1 MLTMANC
8 GTTPVKFLLRR
19 DTTTGWAS
27 TGAILAIGEPGVNT
41 DTGEMKIGNGQDTW
55 ANLPL
60 IGSSFYTKYLLSPPP
75 APLGL
80 TIDSTNSSQYINVYW
95 QYPTQINAGFL
106 NTGWL
111 PDIIGF
117 GAKLEGILY
126 NGVTQTVD
134 LSSLLT
140 DSRFVNQHNGTNPI
154 TLLQLV
160 PYTGTNQYVASV
172 VVGSTSYVGYRI
184 YDPNFSTMTVA
195 SGQIRVWYNNYNVSS
210 GSAPYSSTAGPITF
224 NIAKGGPTQPTSLTA
239 TDSGTTSGGQNY
251 ETITF
256 GASQYANSLNYSDT
270 TAAITSYSYDYALQ
284 TTPLRYPAA
293 LTDSG
298 TVTITTGL
306 TAPTFTRNT
315 LFNPGSTYL
324 ISLRATNNYGS
335 NSSPDVTLTTSLT
348 NYPAQPSVTQFVMDS
363 RYYSS
368 ASKVSDG
375 SSVSTLLN
383 LYTDWPM
390 STPFY
395 TPVHT
400 TTNRGSQLDA
410 LATLAY
416 LISGSGLT
424 GSYTFPTSTFNG
436 FGRAGPST
444 TSSGIVTV
452 TTSTVDTYGVT
463 ASSGFYLRSS
473 NTFTVNLSSAAANF
487 TNTNAAYTITTTSTT
502 AGGSPVSCNSVFY
515 YDKITGAPAITS
527 STISLSAGT
536 TNVSG
541 LQVYAASQSYSNQI
555 ICTGMGD
562 YFSPAKVADCSV
574 YITNASTSTTLNTSN
589 ALGIGNVSSDSKT
602 GGVFSY
608 SVAGGAKISNVDTN
622 SLFSYAVATIS
633 NAGKVY
639 NLVTPAGISF
649 ASSSLYI
656 MIDQPSITL
665 VTSTLASSLPTVGI
679 TNAFVVGK
687 LIPSGTS
694 LNATTLVPDPWYAS
708 TAAQSYGD
716 ATYSQTGLLT
726 AGGNNELLIA
736 NGKFRTWGTGSYY
749 RDYTA
754 YGNPNY
760 STITHGSG
768 NFRCATF
775 AWRVDSGNGISFN
788 SIAFSFNNCISNSL
802 SVNSGNTT
810 SPTYITGSAVY
821 PLIYYRFEQ
830 QLYTGTDYRIP
841 NGSTAIGGNRNY
853 TSDWLN
859 MNSVANLASGGS
871 YNNLTST
878 AATPFVQGCFSSV
891 SVSSISGGV
900 NYVFLPNIAYPDT
913 ITSST
918 YLYCR
923 IMLPMNLDFEF
934 ASISANLYRT

>member
-1 MLTMANC
+1 MANC

-19 DTTTGWAS
+19 DTTGGWAYS
-27 TGAILAIGEPGVNT
+27 GAILAVGEPGVNT

-111 PDIIGF
+111 PDITGF
-117 GAKLEGILY
+117 GAKLEGVNYDGI
-126 NGVTQTVD
+126 TQTVD
-134 LSSLLT
+134 LSPLLT
-140 DSRFVNQHNGTNPI
+140 DSHFVNMHNGTDPI
-154 TLLQLV
+154 TLLQLI
-160 PYTGTNQYVASV
+160 PYTGTNQYVP
-172 VVGSTSYVGYRI
+172 GLGYRI
-184 YDPNFSTMTVA
+184 YDPKFSTMTVT
-195 SGQIRVWYNNYNVSS
+195 SGQIRIWYNNYNISS
-210 GSAPYSSTAGPITF
+210 GSPSYSSTAGPITF
-224 NIAKGGPTQPTSLTA
+224 SIARGGPTQPTSLTA
-239 TDSGTTSGGQNY
+239 SDSGAISIGQNY

-256 GASQYANSLNYSDT
+256 GASQYANSLNFSDT
-270 TAAITSYSYDYALQ
+270 TAAITSYSYDYVLQ
-284 TTPLRYPAA
+284 TTPLRYP
-293 LTDSG
+293 SPIPHSN

-306 TAPTFTRNT
+306 SAPTFTCNT

-324 ISLRATNNYGS
+324 ISLRARNSYNS
-335 NSSPDVTLTTSLT
+335 NSTPDVTFTTPLT
-348 NYPAQPSVTQFVMDS
+348 NYPAQPGVMQFVMEPT
-363 RYYSS
+363 YYLP

-375 SSVSTLLN
+375 SSVTTLLGT
-383 LYTDWPM
+383 YTNWPT
-390 STPFY
+390 SDSFNTPI
-395 TPVHT
+395 HT
-400 TTNRGSQLDA
+400 STNRGSQSDA

-416 LISGSGLT
+416 SITGSGLT
-424 GSYTFPTSTFNG
+424 GSYTFPTTTFNG
-436 FGRAGPST
+436 FGRAAPST
-444 TSSGIVTV
+444 TSSSIITV
-452 TTSTVDTYGVT
+452 TSSTVDPYQTT
-463 ASSGFYLRSS
+463 PSSGFYLVSS
-473 NTFTVNLSSAAANF
+473 NTFTVNLASASANF
-487 TNTNAAYTITTTSTT
+487 TNTNAVYTITTTSTT
-502 AGGSPVSCNSVFY
+502 TGGSPVSRSSTFY
-515 YDKITGAPAITS
+515 YDKITGTPSITS
-527 STISLSAGT
+527 STLTLPAST

-562 YFSPAKVADCSV
+562 YFSPLKVADCSV

-589 ALGIGNVSSDSKT
+589 ALDIANVSSDSKT

-608 SVAGGAKISNVDTN
+608 GVAGGAKISNVDTN

-633 NAGKVY
+633 NSGKVY

-656 MIDQPSITL
+656 VIDQPSITL
-665 VTSTLASSLPTVGI
+665 VTATLSSSLPTVGV

-687 LIPSGTS
+687 LIPSGTL

-708 TAAQSYGD
+708 TATQSYGD

-726 AGGNNELLIA
+726 ATGNNELLIA

-760 STITHGSG
+760 STIAHGSG
-768 NFRCATF
+768 DYRCATF

-788 SIAFSFNNCISNSL
+788 RIAFSFNNCLSNSL
-802 SVNSGNTT
+802 SVNGGNTT
-810 SPTYITGSAVY
+810 TPTYITGTSVF
-821 PLIYYRFEQ
+821 PLIYYRFEE
-830 QLYTGTDYRIP
+830 QLYSGTDYRIP

-859 MNSVANLASGGS
+859 MNSIANLASGGS
-871 YNNLTST
+871 YNNQTST

-891 SVSSISGGV
+891 SVTPVSGGV

-913 ITSST
+913 ITTST

-923 IMLPMNLDFEF
+923 VVLPMNLDFEF
-934 ASISANLYRT
+934 ASISANLYRA